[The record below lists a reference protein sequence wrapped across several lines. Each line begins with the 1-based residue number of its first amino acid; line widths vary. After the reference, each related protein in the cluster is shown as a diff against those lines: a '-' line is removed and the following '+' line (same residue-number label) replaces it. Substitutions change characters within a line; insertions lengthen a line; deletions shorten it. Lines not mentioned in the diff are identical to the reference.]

1 VSSSSRDAIG
11 QGQFLRPDLSFWDS
25 YWRSPISGKCKEK
38 SRASLRQPTI
48 AVRLI
53 VSVRGVEAATL
64 DRLPMHSLMPEER
77 RRSPRRRLYRAAKIK
92 VGVGILAHDCILID
106 ISERGARL
114 YIAGFDVPDEF
125 VLLLSGDGVVR
136 ESKYKVVWRRGHE
149 VGVEF
154 VSVVRSGFAL
164 QN

>member
-1 VSSSSRDAIG
+1 M
-11 QGQFLRPDLSFWDS
+11 
-25 YWRSPISGKCKEK
+25 
-38 SRASLRQPTI
+38 
-48 AVRLI
+48 
-53 VSVRGVEAATL
+53 
-64 DRLPMHSLMPEER
+64 DRLPMHSLKPEER

-114 YIAGFDVPDEF
+114 YIVGFYVPDEF

-136 ESKYKVVWRRGHE
+136 ESKCKVVWRQGHE
-149 VGVEF
+149 VGAEF
-154 VSVVRSGFAL
+154 VSVVRSGFAS

>member
-1 VSSSSRDAIG
+1 M
-11 QGQFLRPDLSFWDS
+11 
-25 YWRSPISGKCKEK
+25 
-38 SRASLRQPTI
+38 
-48 AVRLI
+48 
-53 VSVRGVEAATL
+53 

-136 ESKYKVVWRRGHE
+136 ESKYKVIWRRGLE
-149 VGVEF
+149 VGAEF
-154 VSVVRSGFAL
+154 VSVIRSGFAL

>member
-1 VSSSSRDAIG
+1 M
-11 QGQFLRPDLSFWDS
+11 
-25 YWRSPISGKCKEK
+25 
-38 SRASLRQPTI
+38 
-48 AVRLI
+48 
-53 VSVRGVEAATL
+53 
-64 DRLPMHSLMPEER
+64 DRLPMHSLLPEER
-77 RRSPRRRLYRAAKIK
+77 RRSPRRRLHRAAKIK

-106 ISERGARL
+106 ISQRGVRL
-114 YIAGFDVPDEF
+114 HIAGFDVPDEF

-149 VGVEF
+149 VGAEF